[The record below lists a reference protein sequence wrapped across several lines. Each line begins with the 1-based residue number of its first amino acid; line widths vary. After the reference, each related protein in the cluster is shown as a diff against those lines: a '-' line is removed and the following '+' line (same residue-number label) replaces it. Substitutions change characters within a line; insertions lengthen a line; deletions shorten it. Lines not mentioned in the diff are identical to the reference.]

1 MPPPYGAAERTV
13 SVRPWRFASAFYTLV
28 DFFYLSTYSPAKPAA
43 KGAGMALNIKNS
55 QVEELAAEIAEITG
69 ESKTE
74 AIRRALEERRQRLS
88 FQVAHESRGDELR
101 SFLEREVWSVIRAR
115 SASRRLAT
123 R

>member
-1 MPPPYGAAERTV
+1 
-13 SVRPWRFASAFYTLV
+13 
-28 DFFYLSTYSPAKPAA
+28 
-43 KGAGMALNIKNS
+43 MALNIKNA
-55 QVEELAAEIAEITG
+55 QVENLASEIAELTG

-88 FQVAHESRGDELR
+88 FQVVHEHRGDELR

-115 SASRRLAT
+115 SASRRLAS